1 MCNKRNASLR
11 RGIPSFHFFESENNK
26 YETSYIKITVLMTT
40 TVLQGRPLT
49 VV

>member
-26 YETSYIKITVLMTT
+26 YETSYIKITVLLGT
-40 TVLQGRPLT
+40 P
-49 VV
+49 VVMGL